1 MNASTVVVASEI
13 ALALYPILI
22 KNVPTTLFTQVF
34 SRFLTYTVLGIAL
47 AKPGELVTALGSSGI
62 GSTVGLSLMN
72 LLHVGSSYY
81 AFKELPA
88 GVSMSLF
95 YTYPIFNVIG
105 GALFFGESVTAF
117 DIALIILAFA
127 GVVLVSMGNKS
138 EDTKDIK
145 DPYNWKGLLAGL
157 TAALTE
163 TLIYFSVKS
172 VPTKTPF
179 FSMIKLYSAGVA
191 ILAAGSAATGT
202 PIDFRGSVWLPM
214 ILFNVLIGF
223 IGYCLRFYAIPLVPT
238 VIFSLLTFIGVVAS
252 FGWGYL
258 FAGEV
263 PSTLSAVGAAVITA
277 AVGLSRG
284 NV

>member
-1 MNASTVVVASEI
+1 MYESSIVVASEI

-22 KNVPTTLFTQVF
+22 KNVPTNLFTQVF

-138 EDTKDIK
+138 EDTKD
-145 DPYNWKGLLAGL
+145 PYNWKGLLAGL

-172 VPTKTPF
+172 VPTNTPF

-214 ILFNVLIGF
+214 ILFNVFIGF

-263 PSTLSAVGAAVITA
+263 PSTLSALGAAVITA

>member
-1 MNASTVVVASEI
+1 MYESAIVVASEI

-22 KNVPTTLFTQVF
+22 KNVPTGLFTQVF
-34 SRFLTYTVLGIAL
+34 ARFLTYTVLGIAL
-47 AKPGELVTALGSSGI
+47 AKPGELATALGSSGI
-62 GSTVGLSLMN
+62 GSSFGLSLLN

-95 YTYPIFNVIG
+95 YTYPILNVLG
-105 GALFFGESVTAF
+105 GALFFGESVSSY
-117 DIALIILAFA
+117 DIALIVMAFA
-127 GVVLVSMGNKS
+127 GVILVSLGNKS
-138 EDTKDIK
+138 EDTKD
-145 DPYNWKGLLAGL
+145 PYNWKGILAGL

-179 FSMIKLYSAGVA
+179 FSMIKLYTAGVA
-191 ILAAGSAATGT
+191 LLGAGAAFTGT

-214 ILFNVLIGF
+214 LLFNIVVGF
-223 IGYCLRFYAIPLVPT
+223 VGYCLRFYAIPLVPT
-238 VIFSLLTFIGVVAS
+238 VIFSLLTFIGILAS

-258 FAGEV
+258 FVGEV
-263 PSTLSAVGAAVITA
+263 PSTISAIGAAVITA
-277 AVGLSRG
+277 AVGLSR
-284 NV
+284 NAHV

>member
-138 EDTKDIK
+138 EDTKD
-145 DPYNWKGLLAGL
+145 PYNWKGLLAGL

-214 ILFNVLIGF
+214 ILFNSLIGF

>member
-1 MNASTVVVASEI
+1 MYESSIVVASEI

-22 KNVPTTLFTQVF
+22 KNVPTNLFTQVF

-138 EDTKDIK
+138 EDTKD
-145 DPYNWKGLLAGL
+145 PYNWKGLLAGL

-172 VPTKTPF
+172 VPTNTPF

-214 ILFNVLIGF
+214 ILFNVFIGF

-252 FGWGYL
+252 FGWGYV

-277 AVGLSRG
+277 AVSLSRG

>member
-1 MNASTVVVASEI
+1 MYESAIVIASEI

-22 KNVPTTLFTQVF
+22 KSVPTDLFTQIF
-34 SRFLTYTVLGIAL
+34 SRFLTYSVLGVAL
-47 AKPGELVTALGSSGI
+47 ARPGELELALGASGFV
-62 GSTVGLSLMN
+62 STLGLSLLN
-72 LLHVGSSYY
+72 LLHVGSSYF

-95 YTYPIFNVIG
+95 YTYPIFNVLG
-105 GALFFGESVTAF
+105 AALFFGESVTVF

-138 EDTKDIK
+138 EDTKD
-145 DPYNWKGLLAGL
+145 PYNWKGLLAGL
-157 TAALTE
+157 MAAFTE

-191 ILAAGSAATGT
+191 FLAGGAALSGT
-202 PIDFRGSVWLPM
+202 AIDFRGSVWLPM
-214 ILFNVLIGF
+214 ILFNVFVGF
-223 IGYCLRFYAIPLVPT
+223 IGYCLRFYAIPLIPT

-252 FGWGYL
+252 FSWGYL
-258 FAGEV
+258 FMGEI
-263 PSTLSAVGAAVITA
+263 PSSLSALGAAVITA
-277 AVGLSRG
+277 AVTLSRNG
-284 NV
+284 HM

>member
-1 MNASTVVVASEI
+1 MYESSIVVASEI

-22 KNVPTTLFTQVF
+22 KNVPTSLFTQVF

-127 GVVLVSMGNKS
+127 GVVLVSMGNKL
-138 EDTKDIK
+138 EDTK

-214 ILFNVLIGF
+214 ILFNVFIGF

-263 PSTLSAVGAAVITA
+263 PSTLSAVITA

>member
-1 MNASTVVVASEI
+1 MYESSIVVASEI

-22 KNVPTTLFTQVF
+22 KNVPTSLFTQVF

-138 EDTKDIK
+138 EDTKD
-145 DPYNWKGLLAGL
+145 PYNWKGLLAGL

-214 ILFNVLIGF
+214 ILFNVFIGF

>member
-1 MNASTVVVASEI
+1 MYESSIVVASEI

-22 KNVPTTLFTQVF
+22 KNVPTNLFTQVF

-138 EDTKDIK
+138 EDTKD
-145 DPYNWKGLLAGL
+145 PYNWKGLLAGL

-214 ILFNVLIGF
+214 ILFNVFIGF

-238 VIFSLLTFIGVVAS
+238 VIFSLLT
-252 FGWGYL
+252 YL
-258 FAGEV
+258 
-263 PSTLSAVGAAVITA
+263 
-277 AVGLSRG
+277 
-284 NV
+284 

>member
-1 MNASTVVVASEI
+1 MYESSIVVASEI

-22 KNVPTTLFTQVF
+22 KNVPTSLFTQVF

-127 GVVLVSMGNKS
+127 GVVLVSMGNKL
-138 EDTKDIK
+138 EDTK

-214 ILFNVLIGF
+214 ILFNVFIGF

>member
-1 MNASTVVVASEI
+1 MNASTIVVASEI

-105 GALFFGESVTAF
+105 GTLFFGESVTAF

-138 EDTKDIK
+138 EDTK

>member
-1 MNASTVVVASEI
+1 MYESAIVVASEI

-22 KNVPTTLFTQVF
+22 KSVPTGLFTQIF
-34 SRFLTYTVLGIAL
+34 SRFLTYSVLGIAL
-47 AKPGELVTALGSSGI
+47 AKPGELMEAFGSSGI
-62 GSTVGLSLMN
+62 GSSIGLSLLN

-95 YTYPIFNVIG
+95 YTYPIFNVLG
-105 GALFFGESVTAF
+105 GALFFGESVTSY
-117 DIALIILAFA
+117 DIALIVMAFA
-127 GVVLVSMGNKS
+127 GVILVSMGNKS
-138 EDTKDIK
+138 DDKK
-145 DPYNWKGLLAGL
+145 DPYNWKGILGGL

-172 VPTKTPF
+172 VPSKTPF
-179 FSMIKLYSAGVA
+179 FSMIKLYTAGVA
-191 ILAAGSAATGT
+191 MLGVGAAATGT

-214 ILFNVLIGF
+214 LLFNIVVGF

-258 FAGEV
+258 FVGEV
-263 PSTLSAVGAAVITA
+263 PSTVSAIGAAVITA
-277 AVGLSRG
+277 AVGLSR
-284 NV
+284 NAHV

>member
-1 MNASTVVVASEI
+1 MYESSIVVASEI

-22 KNVPTTLFTQVF
+22 KNVPTNLFTQVF

-138 EDTKDIK
+138 EDTKD
-145 DPYNWKGLLAGL
+145 PYNWKGLLAGL

-214 ILFNVLIGF
+214 ILFNVFIGF

>member
-1 MNASTVVVASEI
+1 MYESSIVVASEI

-22 KNVPTTLFTQVF
+22 KNVPTNLFTQVF

-138 EDTKDIK
+138 EDTKD
-145 DPYNWKGLLAGL
+145 PYNWKGLLAGL

-172 VPTKTPF
+172 VPTNTPF

-214 ILFNVLIGF
+214 ILFNVFIGF

>member
-1 MNASTVVVASEI
+1 MYESAIVVASEI

-22 KNVPTTLFTQVF
+22 KSVPTSLFTQVF

-47 AKPGELVTALGSSGI
+47 AKPGELATAVGLSGI
-62 GSTVGLSLMN
+62 GSTIGLSLLN
-72 LLHVGSSYY
+72 LLHVGSSYF

-88 GVSMSLF
+88 GISMSLF
-95 YTYPIFNVIG
+95 YTYPIFNVLFA
-105 GALFFGESVTAF
+105 ALFFGESVSAY
-117 DIALIILAFA
+117 DIALIVLAFT

-138 EDTKDIK
+138 EDTK

-179 FSMIKLYSAGVA
+179 FSMIKLYSAGAVM
-191 ILAAGSAATGT
+191 LAGGSAFTGT
-202 PIDFRGSVWLPM
+202 PIDFNGSVWLPM
-214 ILFNVLIGF
+214 ILFNTFIGF
-223 IGYCLRFYAIPLVPT
+223 IGYCLRFYAIPLIPT
-238 VIFSLLTFIGVVAS
+238 VIFSLLTFIGILAS

-258 FAGEV
+258 FVGEV
-263 PSTLSAVGAAVITA
+263 PSTLSAIGAAVITA
-277 AVGLSRG
+277 AVGLSRNG
-284 NV
+284 HM

>member
-1 MNASTVVVASEI
+1 MYESSIVVASEI

-22 KNVPTTLFTQVF
+22 KNVPTNLFTQVF

-138 EDTKDIK
+138 EDTKD
-145 DPYNWKGLLAGL
+145 PYNWKGLLAGL

-214 ILFNVLIGF
+214 ILFNVFIGF

-263 PSTLSAVGAAVITA
+263 PSTLSALGAAVITA

>member
-1 MNASTVVVASEI
+1 MYESSIVVASEI

-22 KNVPTTLFTQVF
+22 KNVPTSLFTQVF
-34 SRFLTYTVLGIAL
+34 SRFLTYTILGIAL

-138 EDTKDIK
+138 EDTKD
-145 DPYNWKGLLAGL
+145 PYNWKGLLAGL

-202 PIDFRGSVWLPM
+202 SIDFRGSVWLPM
-214 ILFNVLIGF
+214 IIFNVFIGF

>member
-1 MNASTVVVASEI
+1 MYESAIVVASEI

-22 KNVPTTLFTQVF
+22 KSVPTSLFTQIF

-47 AKPGELVTALGSSGI
+47 AKPGELVSALGSAGI
-62 GSTVGLSLMN
+62 GSSIGLSLLN
-72 LLHVGSSYY
+72 LLHVGSSYF

-95 YTYPIFNVIG
+95 YTYPILNVLG

-117 DIALIILAFA
+117 DIALIVMAFA
-127 GVVLVSMGNKS
+127 GVILVSLGNKS
-138 EDTKDIK
+138 EDKK
-145 DPYNWKGLLAGL
+145 DPYNWKGILSGL

-179 FSMIKLYSAGVA
+179 FSMIKLYTAGVA
-191 ILAAGSAATGT
+191 MLAAGAAATGT

-214 ILFNVLIGF
+214 LTFNIVVGF

-258 FAGEV
+258 FVGEV
-263 PSTLSAVGAAVITA
+263 PSTLSTLGAAVITA
-277 AVGLSRG
+277 AVGLSRNG
-284 NV
+284 HV

>member
-1 MNASTVVVASEI
+1 MYESAIVVASEI

-22 KNVPTTLFTQVF
+22 KSVPTGLFTQVF

-47 AKPGELVTALGSSGI
+47 AKPGELAAALGSSGI
-62 GSTVGLSLMN
+62 GSSFGLSLLN

-95 YTYPIFNVIG
+95 YTYPILNVLG
-105 GALFFGESVTAF
+105 GALFFGESVSSY
-117 DIALIILAFA
+117 DIALIVMAFA
-127 GVVLVSMGNKS
+127 GVILVSLGNKS
-138 EDTKDIK
+138 DNTK
-145 DPYNWKGLLAGL
+145 DPYNWKGILAGL

-179 FSMIKLYSAGVA
+179 FSMIKLYTAGVA
-191 ILAAGSAATGT
+191 LLGVGAASTGT

-214 ILFNVLIGF
+214 LLFNIVVGF
-223 IGYCLRFYAIPLVPT
+223 VGYCLRFYAIPLVPT
-238 VIFSLLTFIGVVAS
+238 VIFSLLTFIGILAS

-258 FAGEV
+258 FVGEV
-263 PSTLSAVGAAVITA
+263 PSTISAIGAAVITA
-277 AVGLSRG
+277 AVGLSR
-284 NV
+284 NAHV

>member
-1 MNASTVVVASEI
+1 MYESSIVVASEI

-22 KNVPTTLFTQVF
+22 KNVPTSLFTQVF

-138 EDTKDIK
+138 EDTKD
-145 DPYNWKGLLAGL
+145 PYNWKGLLAGL

-214 ILFNVLIGF
+214 ILFNIFIGF

>member
-1 MNASTVVVASEI
+1 MYESAIVVASEI

-22 KNVPTTLFTQVF
+22 KSVPTGLFTQVF

-47 AKPGELVTALGSSGI
+47 AKPGELATALGSSGI
-62 GSTVGLSLMN
+62 GSTIGLSLLN
-72 LLHVGSSYY
+72 LLHVGSSYF

-88 GVSMSLF
+88 GISMSLF

-105 GALFFGESVTAF
+105 GALFFGESVTAY

-127 GVVLVSMGNKS
+127 GVVLVSLGNKS
-138 EDTKDIK
+138 EDTK

-179 FSMIKLYSAGVA
+179 FSMIKLYSAGA
-191 ILAAGSAATGT
+191 AMLAAGSAFTGT
-202 PIDFRGSVWLPM
+202 PIDFSGSVWLPM
-214 ILFNVLIGF
+214 ILFNTFIGF
-223 IGYCLRFYAIPLVPT
+223 VGYCLRFYAIPLIPT

-258 FAGEV
+258 FVGEV
-263 PSTLSAVGAAVITA
+263 PSTLSAIGAAVITA
-277 AVGLSRG
+277 AVGLSRNG
-284 NV
+284 HV

>member
-1 MNASTVVVASEI
+1 MYESSIVVASEI

-22 KNVPTTLFTQVF
+22 KNVPTSLFTQVF

-117 DIALIILAFA
+117 DIALIVLAFA

-138 EDTKDIK
+138 EDTKD
-145 DPYNWKGLLAGL
+145 PYNWKGLLAGL
-157 TAALTE
+157 IAALTE

-214 ILFNVLIGF
+214 ILFNVFIGF

-263 PSTLSAVGAAVITA
+263 PSTLSALGAAVITA

>member
-1 MNASTVVVASEI
+1 MYESAIVVASEI

-22 KNVPTTLFTQVF
+22 KNVPTSLFTQVF
-34 SRFLTYTVLGIAL
+34 SRFLTYSILGIAL
-47 AKPGELVTALGSSGI
+47 AKPSELVTALGPSGI
-62 GSTVGLSLMN
+62 LSTIGLSLMT
-72 LLHVGSSYY
+72 LVHVGSSYY

-95 YTYPIFNVIG
+95 YTYPILNVIG
-105 GALFFGESVTAF
+105 GALFFGESVTPI
-117 DIALIILAFA
+117 DIALIVLAFA
-127 GVVLVSMGNKS
+127 GVILVSIGNKS
-138 EDTKDIK
+138 EDTK

-179 FSMIKLYSAGVA
+179 FSMIKLYTAGVM
-191 ILAAGSAATGT
+191 ILGAGAAATGT
-202 PIDFRGSVWLPM
+202 PVDFRGSVWLPM
-214 ILFNVLIGF
+214 ILFNVFIGF

-252 FGWGYL
+252 FGWGYV

-277 AVGLSRG
+277 AVSLSRG

>member
-1 MNASTVVVASEI
+1 MYESSIVVASEI

-22 KNVPTTLFTQVF
+22 KNVPTSLFTQVF
-34 SRFLTYTVLGIAL
+34 SRFLTYTILGIAL

-138 EDTKDIK
+138 EDTKD
-145 DPYNWKGLLAGL
+145 PYNWKGLLAGL

-172 VPTKTPF
+172 VPTNTPF

-214 ILFNVLIGF
+214 ILFNVFIGF

>member
-1 MNASTVVVASEI
+1 MYESAIVVASEI

-22 KNVPTTLFTQVF
+22 KSVPTGLFTQIF

-47 AKPGELVTALGSSGI
+47 AKPGELATALGSSGI
-62 GSTVGLSLMN
+62 GSSIGLSLLN
-72 LLHVGSSYY
+72 LLHVGSSYF

-95 YTYPIFNVIG
+95 YTYPILNVLG
-105 GALFFGESVTAF
+105 GALFFGESVSAY
-117 DIALIILAFA
+117 DIALIVMAFA
-127 GVVLVSMGNKS
+127 GVILVSLGNKS
-138 EDTKDIK
+138 EDTKD
-145 DPYNWKGLLAGL
+145 PYNWKGILAGL

-179 FSMIKLYSAGVA
+179 FSMIKLYTAGVA
-191 ILAAGSAATGT
+191 MLATGAVATGT

-214 ILFNVLIGF
+214 LTFNIVVGF

-238 VIFSLLTFIGVVAS
+238 VIFSLLTFIGIVAS

-258 FAGEV
+258 FVGEM
-263 PSTLSAVGAAVITA
+263 PSTLSAIGAAVITA
-277 AVGLSRG
+277 AVGLSRNG
-284 NV
+284 HV